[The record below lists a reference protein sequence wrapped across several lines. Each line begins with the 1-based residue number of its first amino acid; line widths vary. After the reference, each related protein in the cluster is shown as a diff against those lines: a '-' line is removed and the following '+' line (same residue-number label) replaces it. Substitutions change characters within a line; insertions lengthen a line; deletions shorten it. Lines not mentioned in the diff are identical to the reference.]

1 MFRSIN
7 PVNNEL
13 INEFPILSKTDIRF
27 ILKSVEHEYSNWR
40 ELSLEDRISLIKLFR
55 NELEIHCE
63 DLAKIISLEMGKP
76 INQSVAEVKKSVLL
90 CDYYCS
96 NALKSLTPEIQ
107 YLPSKQIQY
116 IPEPYG
122 LLLGVMPWN
131 FPVWQCLRF
140 AIPSLINGNCIL
152 LKPAPNTSMSVFFI
166 ENLISKTTG
175 TNIFKTLIVGNNDI
189 KSIIADSRIRGVS
202 FTGSAQTGGI
212 IASMAGKNIKKT
224 VLELGGSDPFIVFED
239 ADLEKAVDKLII
251 SRFNNT
257 GQTCIAAKRI
267 LLQRNIKKP
276 FLDLLLSKVENL
288 KMGNPFDKDVIIS
301 TLARKDIK
309 EKLQLQLDKSIFL
322 GANQLLSGGSVAGE
336 GHYFKPVILTNIKK
350 SMPVYSEEVFGPIL
364 TIIPF
369 TDAVQAI
376 EIANDTQYGLGASVW
391 TNSLKIEQFICNS
404 LQCGYITINDY
415 VQSEPSV
422 PFGGVKN
429 SGYGKELGETGLLE
443 FSHFKSVV
451 KSLK

>member
-1 MFRSIN
+1 MFRSVN

-13 INEFPILSKTDIRF
+13 INEFPILSKGEIRF
-27 ILKSVEHEYSNWR
+27 VLKSAEHEYANWR
-40 ELSLEDRISLIKLFR
+40 ELSVEDRISLIKLFS
-55 NELEIHCE
+55 NTLEAQSDE
-63 DLAKIISLEMGKP
+63 LAKIITLEMGKP
-76 INQSVAEVKKSVLL
+76 FKQSVAEVKKSVLL
-90 CDYYCS
+90 CDYYCA
-96 NALKSLTPEIQ
+96 NALKSLSPKIKS
-107 YLPSKQIQY
+107 LPSKVIQY

-122 LLLGVMPWN
+122 VLIGIMPWN

-140 AIPSLINGNCIL
+140 AIPALINGNCIL
-152 LKPAPNTSMSVFFI
+152 LKPAPNTSLSVLFV

-175 TNIFKTLIVGNNDI
+175 TNIFKTILVGNNDI
-189 KSIIADSRIRGVS
+189 KRIIADKSIRGVS

-267 LLQRNIKKP
+267 LLQKSIKKP
-276 FLDLLLSKVENL
+276 FLDMLLSKVENL
-288 KMGNPFDKDVIIS
+288 KMGDPFDKNVVIS
-301 TLARKDIK
+301 TLARNDIK
-309 EKLQLQLDKSIFL
+309 ENLQSQLGKSIDL
-322 GANQLLSGGSVAGE
+322 GANPLLSGGSVKGD

-350 SMPVYSEEVFGPIL
+350 GMPVYSEEVFGPII

-369 TDAVQAI
+369 SDVKHAI

-391 TNSLKIEQFICNS
+391 TNSLKIEQLMYNS
-404 LQCGYITINDY
+404 LKCGYVSINDY
-415 VQSEPSV
+415 VRSEPSV

-443 FSHFKSVV
+443 FAHFKSVV
-451 KSLK
+451 KSL